1 MDLSILTAT
10 KQPDNQLFEFYDKK
24 NRSIYMKRKIA
35 IAGDHA
41 GFEYKEILKKHLEE
55 TFEIQDF
62 GTFSTDSV
70 DYPDFVH
77 PAASSVENGENE
89 LGILICGS
97 GNGVQITANKHQKIR
112 CALCWMPEI
121 AELARQ
127 HNDANMISIPARFI
141 SKEVAIEIANRFL
154 STDFEG
160 GRHQTRVDKIAF
172 C

>member
-1 MDLSILTAT
+1 
-10 KQPDNQLFEFYDKK
+10 
-24 NRSIYMKRKIA
+24 MKKIA

-41 GFEYKEILKKHLEE
+41 GFEYKEIIKKHLEGK
-55 TFEIQDF
+55 FEVKDF
-62 GTFSTDSV
+62 GTYSTDSV

-77 PAASSVENGENE
+77 PAASAVENGECD

-97 GNGVQITANKHQKIR
+97 GNGVQITANKHQNIR
-112 CALCWMPEI
+112 CALCWQVEI

-127 HNDANMISIPARFI
+127 HNDANMISIPARFV
-141 SKEVAIEIANRFL
+141 SEDLAKQMVDAFL

-160 GRHQTRVDKIAF
+160 GRHQNRVNKIKF

>member
-1 MDLSILTAT
+1 
-10 KQPDNQLFEFYDKK
+10 
-24 NRSIYMKRKIA
+24 MKRKIA

-41 GFEYKEILKKHLEE
+41 GFEYKEILKKHLEDQ
-55 TFEIQDF
+55 FEIQDF

-70 DYPDFVH
+70 DYP
-77 PAASSVENGENE
+77 
-89 LGILICGS
+89 ILCILQQLRLRTERTNLEFLSAEAETECRLQLT
-97 GNGVQITANKHQKIR
+97 NIKKIR

-160 GRHQTRVDKIAF
+160 GRHLTRVDKIAF